1 MSCPGWQL
9 FKRGVYHTGAFAVQE
24 RKARLRYYNAAYL
37 CQKLALKRHYRAVDA
52 HERRKSVHLDNRIKR
67 ASEKERDKNLF
78 NLHKNFKPLRWRAD
92 GVRETSIVT
101 PLPPTT
107 DESEWTT
114 GQKVY
119 VDLGGGPRPADIV
132 DVFYTTMTDSYYCSK
147 GCASMSSEDIV
158 NLEKSARRRLSP
170 KKKNVATSRRRY
182 CTSLDGESTYA
193 KCVNNCQTA
202 SANVQHVG
210 ECEYGCEYWALLPE
224 EEPEETVTK
233 TKASYVSKS
242 SWNEVAFIAVLGCII
257 VLLLGYRRR
266 RMRLRSG
273 ASQPYVPI
281 KTVYNNGTEVL

>member
-1 MSCPGWQL
+1 ML
-9 FKRGVYHTGAFAVQE
+9 
-24 RKARLRYYNAAYL
+24 RKMQRDLRRYDDDGFLLLLQRLR
-37 CQKLALKRHYRAVDA
+37 VDEQRGHRQLGKVRTPA
-52 HERRKSVHLDNRIKR
+52 PLSER
-67 ASEKERDKNLF
+67 
-78 NLHKNFKPLRWRAD
+78 
-92 GVRETSIVT
+92 
-101 PLPPTT
+101 
-107 DESEWTT
+107 
-114 GQKVY
+114 
-119 VDLGGGPRPADIV
+119 
-132 DVFYTTMTDSYYCSK
+132 
-147 GCASMSSEDIV
+147 
-158 NLEKSARRRLSP
+158 
-170 KKKNVATSRRRY
+170 KNVATSRRRY

>member
-1 MSCPGWQL
+1 MV
-9 FKRGVYHTGAFAVQE
+9 FTGD
-24 RKARLRYYNAAYL
+24 AAT
-37 CQKLALKRHYRAVDA
+37 AAA
-52 HERRKSVHLDNRIKR
+52 
-67 ASEKERDKNLF
+67 
-78 NLHKNFKPLRWRAD
+78 
-92 GVRETSIVT
+92 
-101 PLPPTT
+101 
-107 DESEWTT
+107 
-114 GQKVY
+114 
-119 VDLGGGPRPADIV
+119 GGGGAAPGGGAAGGFGGGDGAPRPDDALLR
-132 DVFYTTMTDSYYCSK
+132 
-147 GCASMSSEDIV
+147 GC
-158 NLEKSARRRLSP
+158 R
-170 KKKNVATSRRRY
+170 SRSY

-273 ASQPYVPI
+273 ASQPDVPI

>member
-1 MSCPGWQL
+1 MVLTCEEEVEAC
-9 FKRGVYHTGAFAVQE
+9 FVR
-24 RKARLRYYNAAYL
+24 
-37 CQKLALKRHYRAVDA
+37 C
-52 HERRKSVHLDNRIKR
+52 
-67 ASEKERDKNLF
+67 KE
-78 NLHKNFKPLRWRAD
+78 
-92 GVRETSIVT
+92 I
-101 PLPPTT
+101 
-107 DESEWTT
+107 
-114 GQKVY
+114 Y
-119 VDLGGGPRPADIV
+119 GG
-132 DVFYTTMTDSYYCSK
+132 TTMTDSYYCSK

-158 NLEKSARRRLSP
+158 NLEK
-170 KKKNVATSRRRY
+170 Y

-273 ASQPYVPI
+273 ASQPDVPI